1 MSRSVFVPRGV
12 DVPCLDQHKG
22 WDWTPGDKFKVG
34 DLVTAGDVVGY
45 VFENDLFAEHRI
57 MVPPKVY
64 GRIKEVM
71 PRGQYSVS
79 QPVIVVEYEGKEKE
93 INMSHF
99 WPVRQARP
107 TAEKLAGKI
116 PLLTGQR
123 VLDTLFPTVQ
133 GGTCAIPGAFGCGK
147 TCISQAISKHSNSQ
161 CIIYV
166 GCGERGNEMAE
177 VLQEFP
183 ELTTVINGKTY
194 DIMQR
199 TCLVANT
206 SNMPVAAREA
216 SIYTGITLAE
226 YFRDMGYN
234 VSMMGDSTSRW
245 AEALRE
251 ISGRLAEMPADS
263 GYPAYLGAKLA
274 QFYERA
280 GRVKCLGSPN
290 REGTV
295 TIVGAVSPPGGD
307 FSDPV
312 TSATLSIVQVF
323 WGLDKK
329 LAQRKHFPS
338 VNWSI
343 SYSNYDRV
351 LEEYFNTYDPE
362 FMKVKTRMREI
373 LQEEEDLTEI
383 VQLVGKDSLSEDQ
396 KAVLEIAKIIRE
408 DFLQQNAFSP
418 YDYYSPLSKTVG
430 MMKCIVGFFEAAK
443 RAILDSTK
451 SDKKISWA
459 IIANAIDKP
468 LYELTQ
474 MKFKD
479 PKTPQEE
486 MAKYFSDLFDE
497 IDNGFR
503 KLIVG

>member
-1 MSRSVFVPRGV
+1 
-12 DVPCLDQHKG
+12 
-22 WDWTPGDKFKVG
+22 
-34 DLVTAGDVVGY
+34 
-45 VFENDLFAEHRI
+45 
-57 MVPPKVY
+57 
-64 GRIKEVM
+64 
-71 PRGQYSVS
+71 
-79 QPVIVVEYEGKEKE
+79 
-93 INMSHF
+93 MSHF
-99 WPVRQARP
+99 WPVRQPRP
-107 TAEKLAGKI
+107 AAEKLSGKV

-123 VLDTLFPTVQ
+123 VLDSLFPSVQ

-147 TCISQAISKHSNSQ
+147 TCISQALSKYSNSQ

-177 VLQEFP
+177 VLNEFP
-183 ELTTVINGKTY
+183 ELTTTIDGKEY

-226 YFRDMGYN
+226 YFRDMGFN
-234 VSMMGDSTSRW
+234 VSMMADSTSRW

-251 ISGRLAEMPADS
+251 ISGRLAEMPADM
-263 GYPAYLGAKLA
+263 GFPAYLGAKLA

-280 GRVKCLGSPN
+280 GRVKCLGSPD

-312 TSATLSIVQVF
+312 TSATLNIVQVF

-351 LEEYFNTYDPE
+351 LEEYYNQYDPE
-362 FMKVKTRMREI
+362 FMRLKTKFKEI
-373 LQEEEDLTEI
+373 LQEEENLTEI
-383 VQLVGKDSLSEDQ
+383 VQLVGRDSLSEDQ
-396 KAVLEIAKIIRE
+396 KVILEIAKVIRE
-408 DFLQQNAFSP
+408 DFLQQNAFSS
-418 YDYYSPLSKTVG
+418 YDFDCPLYKTLG
-430 MMKCIVGFFEAAK
+430 MMRCIVKFFENSK
-443 RAILDSTK
+443 KAIQDSQK
-451 SDKKISWA
+451 SENKISWA
-459 IIANAIDKP
+459 LISTMVEK
-468 LYELTQ
+468 LYLELSQ
-474 MKFKD
+474 MKFQD
-479 PKTPQEE
+479 PRQSPEHFEQ
-486 MAKYFSDLFDE
+486 YFGNLCDE
-497 IDNGFR
+497 IDNEFR
-503 KLIVG
+503 KLVLG